1 MSKWPGRSPSG
12 RIAYVNG
19 RYLAHAAA
27 GVHIEDRGL
36 QFGDSIYEV
45 WGVRGGRLM
54 DEAGHLDR
62 LDRSLTAL
70 ELAMPMPR
78 AALRFVLGEVMR
90 RNRLSD
96 GLLYL
101 QITRGA
107 FRRDHAIPAESAK
120 PTVIVTAKA
129 IDPAASAARLQDG
142 IKVITQPDLRWAWRD
157 IKTTQLLPNL
167 LAKTAAKRAGAGEA
181 WLVDEDGFVSEGSSA
196 NAWIVTAQGDV
207 VTRPLGRAILPG
219 ITRSVVMA
227 AAQDEGIAIQ
237 ERKFTVAEALAAREA
252 FITGASGAAVP
263 VVGIDG
269 KAIGAGKPGP
279 LTLKLQALYGR
290 KTGIVA
296 DK

>member
-1 MSKWPGRSPSG
+1 MTKWPHRSPPG

-19 RYLAHAAA
+19 RYLAHGAA

-45 WGVRGGRLM
+45 WGVQGGQLL
-54 DEAGHLDR
+54 DETGHLDR
-62 LDRSLTAL
+62 LERSLKAL
-70 ELAMPMPR
+70 ELAAPMSR
-78 AALRFVLGEVMR
+78 EALRFVLHEVLR
-90 RNRLSD
+90 RNRLTD

-101 QITRGA
+101 QVTRGA
-107 FRRDHAIPAESAK
+107 FRRDHPIPADTAK

-129 IDPAASAARLQDG
+129 IAPAATAAKLRDG

-181 WLVDEDGFVSEGSSA
+181 WLVDDEGFVTEGGSA
-196 NAWIVTAQGDV
+196 NAWIVTAAGDV
-207 VTRPLGRAILPG
+207 VTHPLGREILPG

-227 AAQDEGIAIQ
+227 AAKAEGIAAQ
-237 ERKFTVAEALAAREA
+237 ERKFTVAEVTNAREA

-263 VVGIDG
+263 VLAIDG
-269 KAIGAGKPGP
+269 KKIGDGKPGP
-279 LTLKLQALYGR
+279 LTLRLQALYAR
-290 KTGIVA
+290 KAGS
-296 DK
+296 